1 MDDRFLIGDFP
12 FCLTAPEDLPV
23 PDNFLKFRAD
33 VSPAYAYRLGWADA
47 LPALDGPV
55 LARRT
60 ALTVCGTP
68 EQEQR
73 GLLLAGSPLAVYRET
88 APDAADVAVLRA
100 QGSMLCVDTVFVSLL
115 ALERRMLARDGLILH
130 CAYVRT
136 PRGAILFSGPS
147 GIGKSTQ
154 GGLWAKHRGAEVRN
168 GDRALL
174 QCLDGRWTARGW
186 PVCGSSR
193 ICAPCD
199 TPIRAVVM
207 LEQRPENRAERL
219 RPAQAFLQ
227 LFPQITV
234 NRWNPAAAERA
245 AGLLERLIAAVP
257 VLRLGCTVSAE
268 AVDCLEAVLEACP

>member
-1 MDDRFLIGDFP
+1 MTDRFLIGDFP
-12 FCLTAPEDLPV
+12 FRLTAPGDLPV

-33 VSPAYAYRLGWADA
+33 TAPAYAYRLGWADE

-136 PRGAILFSGPS
+136 PRGPFSSPARPASARAPRAASGCSTAGPRSTTATALCFSAWTGAGPPGAGPSAAALASARPVTRPSGPS
-147 GIGKSTQ
+147 FCWSS
-154 GGLWAKHRGAEVRN
+154 ARR
-168 GDRALL
+168 
-174 QCLDGRWTARGW
+174 TA
-186 PVCGSSR
+186 PNA
-193 ICAPCD
+193 CAP
-199 TPIRAVVM
+199 P
-207 LEQRPENRAERL
+207 RPSSNSSPRS
-219 RPAQAFLQ
+219 P
-227 LFPQITV
+227 
-234 NRWNPAAAERA
+234 
-245 AGLLERLIAAVP
+245 
-257 VLRLGCTVSAE
+257 
-268 AVDCLEAVLEACP
+268 